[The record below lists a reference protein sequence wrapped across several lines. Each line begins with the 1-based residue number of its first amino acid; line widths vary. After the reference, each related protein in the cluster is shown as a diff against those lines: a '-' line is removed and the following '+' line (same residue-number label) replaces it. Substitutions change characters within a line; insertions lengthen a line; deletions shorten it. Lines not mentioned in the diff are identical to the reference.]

1 VQGEEGST
9 GAKVPTPPDT
19 TNTHTQTPGI
29 TKQKQMKIM
38 RMMMKARKPQIGLK
52 AAATNK
58 AKYKNTKKQ
67 TTNKQFTI
75 THKTKS
81 RVFFR
86 LGLAAT

>member
-1 VQGEEGST
+1 
-9 GAKVPTPPDT
+9 
-19 TNTHTQTPGI
+19 
-29 TKQKQMKIM
+29 
-38 RMMMKARKPQIGLK
+38 MKARKPQIGLK

-81 RVFFR
+81 KEFF
-86 LGLAAT
+86 LG